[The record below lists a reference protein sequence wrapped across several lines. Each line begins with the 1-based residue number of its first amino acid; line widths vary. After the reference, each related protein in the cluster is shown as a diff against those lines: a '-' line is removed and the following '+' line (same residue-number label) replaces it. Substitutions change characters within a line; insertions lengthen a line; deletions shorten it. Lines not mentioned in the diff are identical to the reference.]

1 MQNENQFNSINGL
14 RCFPVTRS
22 GFVVGFDP

>member
-1 MQNENQFNSINGL
+1 MKTENQFNSIIEL

>member
-1 MQNENQFNSINGL
+1 MKNENQFNSIGGL
-14 RCFPVTRS
+14 RCLPVTRS

>member
-1 MQNENQFNSINGL
+1 MNNENKFNSIIGL
-14 RCFPVTRS
+14 RCLPVTRS